1 MMVAMAKENKNLVIV
16 ESPAKAHTIGGYLGP
31 NYTVMASVGHIRS
44 IAKDTKE
51 KKAIDTAHDFATE
64 YQIDPDKT
72 KTVRELKAAAK
83 QVLAAGG
90 KVWLASDE
98 DREGEAISWHL
109 AQVLGLPL
117 DEKNRITYTEITK
130 SAVEDA
136 LKNPRKIDMDLV
148 KAQQARQ
155 ILDRLVGFELSPV
168 VWRKVPGGKSAGRVQ
183 SPAVKLL
190 VEREREIA
198 NFAKSSTFKVSGI
211 FARQTAARDEIKAN
225 LNKDFADEKT
235 TTEFLQSLSGAKFSV
250 ANIDQKDATRNPLPP
265 FTTSTLQQDA
275 NARLGL
281 SARSTMA
288 LAQGLYQSGFITYMR
303 TDSLNLSNQFL
314 GAASRFIT
322 QKFGEK
328 YLKIRKFHT
337 KSAGAQEAHEA
348 IRPTDP
354 TRETVP
360 DVRAQKLY
368 DLIRRRT
375 LASQMASAQI
385 SRTNVNIA
393 ISGKPEFFT
402 AHGEVVIF
410 PGFLEMYG
418 ASKDEILPEL
428 AVGDELNAKDIS
440 ARQTFAKPPARYTE
454 GSLVKKLEE
463 LEIGRPSTYATIIST
478 IQTRGY
484 AERGDSEG
492 ELRDVISLNFDGKN
506 VSRTV
511 DSEHS
516 GSTKGKL
523 VPTPS
528 GSVLTDFLN
537 EYFADIDNY
546 DFTAKIEKELDEI
559 AAAKL
564 EKVKMLREFYDPFH
578 KKIAASDSIERS
590 AVAGLKLVGTD
601 KKGREIY
608 ARVGRFGPMLQ
619 IGGVNAN
626 GQPDKD
632 SPAIFASFP
641 KGYNM
646 ENITASVAE
655 KMFELPRVV
664 GQLPTDFADKL
675 VAELGADK
683 FAKIKGLLQQFDR
696 EGGAEIF
703 ANIGRFGPYIALRKV
718 GNKTGGLFVSLG
730 ATSPFDVTFAD
741 ALTKIHDKVVAE
753 AEKTIADWG
762 EIKILNGRFGAYITD
777 GTKNAKL
784 PKEVRDDPTAI
795 AKITETE
802 ARQMLAAAPAAKGRF
817 ARRRGNFAKTKTA
830 ARKTTRKTTTR
841 KTTAKAKTARRKTAK
856 K

>member
-16 ESPAKAHTIGGYLGP
+16 ESPAKAHTISGYLGP

-44 IAKDTKE
+44 IAKDTKTQ
-51 KKAIDTAHDFATE
+51 KAIDTTHNFETE
-64 YQIDPDKT
+64 YQIDPDKA

-83 QVLAAGG
+83 KVLADGG
-90 KVWLASDE
+90 RVWLASDE
-98 DREGEAISWHL
+98 DREGEAIAWHL
-109 AQVLGLPL
+109 AQVLGLSL

-130 SAVEDA
+130 SAVEKA

-198 NFAKSSTFKVSGI
+198 NFAKNSTFKVSGI
-211 FARQTAARDEIKAN
+211 FARKIAANDEIKTN
-225 LNKDFADEKT
+225 LNKDFADEKSAT
-235 TTEFLQSLSGAKFSV
+235 KFLQSLVGAKFSV
-250 ANIDQKDATRNPLPP
+250 AKIEQKTGTRNPLPP

-288 LAQGLYQSGFITYMR
+288 LAQGLYQGGFITYMR

-314 GAASRFIT
+314 GAAGRFIT
-322 QKFGEK
+322 QKFGEN

-354 TRETVP
+354 TRETVA
-360 DVRAQKLY
+360 DARAQKLY

-375 LASQMASAQI
+375 LASQMTSAQI

-393 ISGKPEFFT
+393 ISNKPEFFT
-402 AHGEVVIF
+402 AHGETVTF

-428 AVGDELNAKDIS
+428 IVGDDLNAKSIS
-440 ARQTFAKPPARYTE
+440 ARQTFAKPPARYSE

-478 IQTRGY
+478 IQNRGY
-484 AERGDSEG
+484 VERGDSEG
-492 ELRDVISLNFDGKN
+492 EPRDVILLNFNGESI
-506 VSRTV
+506 SRTI
-511 DSEHS
+511 DSERN

-523 VPTPS
+523 IPTPS

-537 EYFADIDNY
+537 EYFTDIDDY
-546 DFTAKIEKELDEI
+546 KFTAKIENELDEI
-559 AAAKL
+559 AAKKL
-564 EKVKMLREFYDPFH
+564 DKIKMLRDFYGPFH
-578 KKIAASDSIERS
+578 QKVEAGDSIERS
-590 AVAGLKLVGTD
+590 AVAGLKFVGSD
-601 KKGREIY
+601 DKGREIY

-619 IGGVNAN
+619 MGGVDSN
-626 GQPDKD
+626 GQPDKN
-632 SPAIFASFP
+632 SPVTFASFP

-646 ENITASVAE
+646 ENVNIMAAK

-664 GQLPTDFADKL
+664 GQLPADFTDKL
-675 VAELGADK
+675 ADELGKEK
-683 FAKIKGLLQQFDR
+683 FDKIKGLLHQFGGAD
-696 EGGAEIF
+696 GAEIF
-703 ANIGRFGPYIALRKV
+703 ANIGRFGPYVALRKV

-730 ATSPFDVTFAD
+730 TTSPFDVTFTD
-741 ALTKIHDKVVAE
+741 ALVKIHDKVVTE
-753 AEKTIADWG
+753 AEKTISDWG
-762 EIKILNGRFGAYITD
+762 EIKILNGRFGAYITN

-784 PKEVRDDPTAI
+784 PKEVRDNPTAI
-795 AKITETE
+795 AKITESE
-802 ARQMLAAAPAAKGRF
+802 ARQILEEAPSAKRRF
-817 ARRRGNFAKTKTA
+817 ARRGGSKKTTSKTKTI
-830 ARKTTRKTTTR
+830 RH
-841 KTTAKAKTARRKTAK
+841 KATK